1 MLNQYEHCQTYT
13 TYPSHQ
19 NSFHHH
25 DTLTNPIVS
34 QTSPT
39 NYNLLDENYIYTS
52 IPQSLSENSYE
63 IYTPQAES
71 IYHPIESFDQGYY
84 DFNNSQSHSNF
95 SLNNTQSQ
103 IIEHL
108 SIDEKPL
115 VNELKYKWMEIKRAP
130 PKISGKS
137 TDYIYRTS
145 RDWSLNN
152 TTGRMNYSNK
162 QLTELEKEFYFSRY
176 LTRVRRVEIAATLQ
190 LSENQVKM
198 PSVSQTNICKGAN
211 LLFGVS
217 GSGKSSTINYLC
229 GEIKCEAGDAESSV
243 TQNCK
248 LVRVE
253 RKNSTFY
260 EKYFLDMQGYNDSR
274 PEQNQAKIFETMK
287 LYFMES
293 DITMIKSIIFVISI
307 LDVRTNLYQRFSQFL
322 AELFQKDQVESNAIV
337 ILTKGDELI
346 LEKKEKKIENIR
358 KNLLELV
365 ANHGWPA
372 IQIIEWSNEK
382 PLPNQEEKLLNAIEQ
397 LKGFN
402 LKTVLQE
409 VEDEINLEVQEL
421 YDSLDNIIIVK
432 HDAKQELKEFK
443 IDRQVEENIVINCD
457 RVEYVTVP
465 AETQKRT
472 LTAEKSVHFKGHVAG
487 SDLEDAE
494 ETFLN
499 ICGALGGIAGTTF
512 IAAEMTGRQYFTR
525 TKELQFDHKVTNI
538 TFDKTPD
545 DIHLLDR
552 LNYTIDPEDQRRVKI
567 FAYFSWG
574 GSPVVSWDFHMR
586 VTATLEQTFITRP
599 EYKNKIIV
607 PHQEVKKVMK
617 NVTDFKQELITVK
630 EPYEEKKYIRNKEQI
645 KKSLIQERINKLS

>member
-25 DTLTNPIVS
+25 DTLTYPIVS

-39 NYNLLDENYIYTS
+39 NYNLLDENYICTS

-71 IYHPIESFDQGYY
+71 ICHPIESFDQCYY

-198 PSVSQTNICKGAN
+198 PSVSQTNNSKEAN
-211 LLFGVS
+211 LVFGVS

-229 GEIKCEAGDAESSV
+229 GEEICEAGDAESSV

-253 RKNSTFY
+253 RKNSIFCG
-260 EKYFLDMQGYNDSR
+260 KYFLDMQGYNDSR

-287 LYFMES
+287 LYFLES
-293 DITMIKSIIFVISI
+293 DITIIKSIIFVISI
-307 LDVRTNLYQRFSQFL
+307 MDVRTNLYQRFSKFL

-337 ILTKGDELI
+337 ILTKGDELK
-346 LEKKEKKIENIR
+346 LEKKQTKIENIR
-358 KNLLELV
+358 KNLSELV
-365 ANHGWPA
+365 ANYGWPA
-372 IQIIEWSNEK
+372 MQMIEWSNTQS
-382 PLPNQEEKLLNAIEQ
+382 LPNQEEKLYNAIQQ

-402 LKTVLQE
+402 LKTVLKE
-409 VEDEINLEVQEL
+409 VENEIDLEVQKL
-421 YDSLDNIIIVK
+421 YDSPDNIITVK
-432 HDAKQELKEFK
+432 HDAKQELEEFK
-443 IDRQVEENIVINCD
+443 IDREVEDYITINCD
-457 RVEYVTVP
+457 QIADFTVP
-465 AETQKRT
+465 AQIEVKN
-472 LTAEKSVHFKGHVAG
+472 LTADKFVHFSGHVA
-487 SDLEDAE
+487 D
-494 ETFLN
+494 ETGMIGRGAMNVFGTIGGLIGTN
-499 ICGALGGIAGTTF
+499 YIITALGG
-512 IAAEMTGRQYFTR
+512 
-525 TKELQFDHKVTNI
+525 KEYSTQTEELKFDHKVSSI
-538 TFDKTPD
+538 TFGEIPKVR
-545 DIHLLDR
+545 LLDR
-552 LNYTIDPEDQRRVKI
+552 LDYTINPSDQSRVKI
-567 FAYFSWG
+567 SAYFSWG
-574 GSPVVSWDFHMR
+574 GSAVLRWDFR
-586 VTATLEQTFITRP
+586 VKVTATLEQTFVIKP
-599 EYKNKIIV
+599 EHTTKIVSAQQRI
-607 PHQEVKKVMK
+607 EKVIK
-617 NVTDFKQELITVK
+617 NVTDIEQKLITVQ
-630 EPYEEKKYIRNKEQI
+630 EAYEEKKYIRGKDEI